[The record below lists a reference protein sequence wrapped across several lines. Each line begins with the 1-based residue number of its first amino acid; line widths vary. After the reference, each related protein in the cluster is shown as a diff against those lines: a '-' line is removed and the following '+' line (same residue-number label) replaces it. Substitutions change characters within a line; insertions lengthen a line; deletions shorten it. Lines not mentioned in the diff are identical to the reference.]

1 MKQTNTETINIMTTS
16 LTYDPQ
22 SYAEF
27 MGLELDYVLENWT
40 EIKESIEK
48 EIEDIFG
55 HIPKV

>member
-1 MKQTNTETINIMTTS
+1 MTTS

-40 EIKESIEK
+40 EIKESIER

-55 HIPKV
+55 HLPKV